1 MIETEGG
8 EGEARYTMSIGG
20 RRTRLSTTTTTQEEE
35 GTHVQNSE
43 GRQEDE
49 GQAGEV
55 RVCWGG

>member
-8 EGEARYTMSIGG
+8 EGATRYTMSIGG

-35 GTHVQNSE
+35 GTRVQNSE
-43 GRQEDE
+43 GRQEED

-55 RVCWGG
+55 RVG